1 MLLLAFV
8 LINITRDLFVDTGI
22 KAVITPGE
30 QTIFTDNGFFAM
42 QGVMAPENTPNPYNW
57 ARDRYYEAYL
67 AAKEIVEKNDIPLAI
82 PPADIQLPLKP
93 KFVTADNNLAGT
105 SFDRGTETE
114 ISPACGSLRAKGIK
128 DKNAMPCMTRKK
140 LESIKK
146 DNALLWSRFEKLPH
160 YKICQAPQSVLMEQ
174 IADANPLLDLLE
186 LKLNDLFYRAKS
198 GDAETAIREW
208 SAYMVFFKACQ
219 AGHSG
224 SLPDTAFQQIFIS
237 KIETGL
243 NDLILINP
251 KAAIKNKTYID
262 QALTPFDDRILIRP
276 FLMTQEYLTGVTY
289 LSALRIE
296 DDVQHGESETFTNKL
311 LTVSFPSNGV
321 LKRVQACSK
330 KREIEL
336 RKPISQFNSAN
347 LAYSCTEDFPMDMGA
362 IILKSLT
369 TSGNP
374 IINFV
379 HYVLLPGIN
388 NGRELANNIRTMQA
402 RMTMARLGLD
412 LVSRNLTDDQIASE
426 INNAPSALRNPL
438 TDKPF
443 NYDPKSRV
451 ISLNAIKSKSSE
463 EDRVHQFHLPP
474 TQ

>member
-1 MLLLAFV
+1 MLLPAFI
-8 LINITRDLFVDTGI
+8 LSNITRDLLVDTGI
-22 KAVITPGE
+22 KAVIPPGE

-67 AAKEIVEKNDIPLAI
+67 AAKEIVETNDLPLAI
-82 PPADIQLPLKP
+82 PPADIQLPLQP
-93 KFVTADNNLAGT
+93 NFATAENNIGGI

-114 ISPACGSLRAKGIK
+114 IGPACGSLRAQDIK
-128 DKNAMPCMTRKK
+128 DKDAVPCMTKQK
-140 LESIKK
+140 LESLKK
-146 DNALLWSRFEKLPH
+146 DNAILWDRFEKLPH
-160 YKICQAPQSVLMEQ
+160 YKICQSPQSVLVGSIGDVGQ
-174 IADANPLLDLLE
+174 LADLLE
-186 LKLNDLFYRAKS
+186 LKVNDLFYRAKS
-198 GDAETAIREW
+198 GDAEAAIREW
-208 SAYMVFFKACQ
+208 AAYMVFFKACQ
-219 AGHSG
+219 ASHSG
-224 SLPDTAFQQIFIS
+224 NLPGTAFQQVFIS

-251 KAAIKNKTYID
+251 KTAIKNKTYID
-262 QALTPFDDRILIRP
+262 LALAPFDDGVMIRP
-276 FLMTQEYLTGVTY
+276 FLMTKEYLTLITY
-289 LSALRIE
+289 LGAFRIE
-296 DDVQHGESETFTNKL
+296 EDEQNREPVSFTKRM
-311 LTVSFPSNGV
+311 LTVSFPSNGI
-321 LKRVQACSK
+321 LKKVQACTE
-330 KREIEL
+330 KREVEL
-336 RKPISQFNSAN
+336 RKPLSQFNAN
-347 LAYSCTEDFPMDMGA
+347 DLAYSCAEDFPMDPKTV
-362 IILKSLT
+362 IIKSLT

-379 HYVLLPGIN
+379 HYMLLPGVN
-388 NGRELANNIRTMQA
+388 NGRVLVNNIHSMQA

-412 LVSRNLTDDQIASE
+412 LINRNLTDDQIAFE

-451 ISLNAIKSKSSE
+451 ISLNAIKSNSGE